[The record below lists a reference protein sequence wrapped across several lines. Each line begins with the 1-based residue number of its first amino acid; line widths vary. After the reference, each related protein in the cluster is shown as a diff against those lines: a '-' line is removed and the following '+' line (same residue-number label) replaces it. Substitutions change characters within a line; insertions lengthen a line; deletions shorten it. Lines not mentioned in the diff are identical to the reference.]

1 MCFLLDLH
9 LPFGLQRLQPSL
21 QVGQRFL
28 SGIREGFE
36 RVFLQPTQGE
46 KPGRARGQDDPTDPA
61 AGGSLDLFTHRLAQI
76 RRYFVQPIEQDEQTG
91 RLVPGVELSVG
102 VLILTLQPALNL
114 GAQGSADARK

>member
-1 MCFLLDLH
+1 LCFLLDLH

-46 KPGRARGQDDPTDPA
+46 KPGRARGQDNPTDPA
-61 AGGSLDLFTHRLAQI
+61 VGGSLDLFTHRLAQI

-91 RLVPGVELSVG
+91 RLAPGVEQPIRIFL
-102 VLILTLQPALNL
+102 LTL
-114 GAQGSADARK
+114 